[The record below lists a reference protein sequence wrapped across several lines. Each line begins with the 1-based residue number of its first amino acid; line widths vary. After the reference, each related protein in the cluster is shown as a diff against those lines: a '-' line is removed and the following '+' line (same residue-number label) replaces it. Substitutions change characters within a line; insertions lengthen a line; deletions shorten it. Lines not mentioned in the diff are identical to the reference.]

1 MLTSKEGKQ
10 QSFSFSI
17 KKFML
22 GGLDGKFSLNLSA
35 WSREENSANMSSMTV
50 VSVETLEE
58 LK

>member
-17 KKFML
+17 KKIML
-22 GGLDGKFSLNLSA
+22 GCLDGKYSLNLSA